1 MAFRFSQRSL
11 DRARNVD
18 ARLIAVAVIALTKS
32 SVDFGITEEQSRT
45 YAEQL
50 EKVRRGVSKTMNS
63 KHMIPQ
69 GANVST
75 ALDLVP
81 FVDGGFTWGDNQW
94 RVVTK
99 AGATIEP
106 FYEIA
111 AAMREA
117 AICAGVRIRWGG
129 AWDRVLND
137 MPAGAHAMKAEV
149 MAYSARQKAAG
160 NKSILLDGPH
170 FEIVS

>member
-18 ARLIAVAVIALTKS
+18 SVLIAIAVLALLKS
-32 SVDFGITEEQSRT
+32 SVDFGLTEEQSRT
-45 YAEQL
+45 HAEQA
-50 EKVRRGVSKTMNS
+50 EKVRRGVSKTMDS

-69 GANVST
+69 GRSVSS

-81 FVDGGFTWGDNQW
+81 FVDGTFQWGDNHW
-94 RVVTK
+94 RVQTK

-117 AICAGVRIRWGG
+117 AILFGVRVKWGG
-129 AWDRVLND
+129 CWDRVLND
-137 MPAGAHAMKAEV
+137 LPAGAAAMKQAVEG
-149 MAYSARQKAAG
+149 YKARRKAAG
-160 NKSILLDGPH
+160 GSAFLDGPH
-170 FEIVS
+170 FELA

>member
-1 MAFRFSQRSL
+1 MTFRFSQRSL

-18 ARLIAVAVIALTKS
+18 SVLIGIAIVALTKS

-45 YAEQL
+45 HAEQA
-50 EKVRRGVSKTMNS
+50 EKVRRGVSKTMDS

-69 GANVST
+69 GRSVST

-81 FVDGGFTWGDNQW
+81 YVDGRFQWGDNQW
-94 RVVTK
+94 RILTS
-99 AGATIEP
+99 AGRTIEP

-117 AICAGVRIRWGG
+117 AICTGVRIRWGG

-137 MPAGAHAMKAEV
+137 MPAGADAMKAEV
-149 MAYSARQKAAG
+149 MAYTARQKAKG

>member
-18 ARLIAVAVIALTKS
+18 SLLIAIAVIALSKS
-32 SVDFGITEEQSRT
+32 RVDFGITEEQSRT
-45 YAEQL
+45 LAEQA

-63 KHMIPQ
+63 KHMIPA
-69 GANVST
+69 GKAVST

-81 FVDGGFTWGDNQW
+81 FVDGRFQWGDAQW
-94 RVVTK
+94 SITLEK
-99 AGATIEP
+99 GGKIEP

-117 AICAGVRIRWGG
+117 AICAGQVVVWGG
-129 AWDRVLND
+129 VWDRYLND
-137 MPAGAHAMKAEV
+137 LPAGAAAMKTAVEDYKKRRHD
-149 MAYSARQKAAG
+149 AGASAF
-160 NKSILLDGPH
+160 LDGPH
-170 FEIVS
+170 FEIVR